1 MFFRFIFYSILL
13 YIVMKAAAV
22 VWNYIKEIYNKENPT
37 VSNNQKKNY
46 TINKKDIIDA
56 DFEDITDK
64 EDKKNKSSKE

>member
-1 MFFRFIFYSILL
+1 MFFRFIFYSILF

-22 VWNYIKEIYNKENPT
+22 IWQYFRQLSQKDNPS
-37 VSNNQKKNY
+37 VSNSKEKEY

-64 EDKKNKSSKE
+64 ENRKT

>member
-1 MFFRFIFYSILL
+1 MFFRFVFYSILL

-22 VWNYIKEIYNKENPT
+22 VWQYIKAIYNKENPT
-37 VSNNQKKNY
+37 VSNTQKKNY

-64 EDKKNKSSKE
+64 ENEKEKD

>member
-37 VSNNQKKNY
+37 VSNTQKKNY

>member
-1 MFFRFIFYSILL
+1 MFFRFVFYSILL

-22 VWNYIKEIYNKENPT
+22 VWQYIKTIYNKENPT
-37 VSNNQKKNY
+37 VSNTQKKNY

-64 EDKKNKSSKE
+64 EDEKEKD